1 MRIDIKSL
9 ILPGAL
15 GGIWGLTVVICTY
28 TFERHLPMASLLFFP
43 LLFAGAVPAAVIF
56 SGKAVSPLR
65 AVSVG
70 IVSGCIYQ
78 LLSPLFPLLSSVLA
92 GAALG
97 GGLSRDTGKLGGIL
111 ESVLST
117 LKGVVILPVLI
128 ISGSFIAAVLY
139 GLTESPIV
147 HWFFWG
153 FWAVLGI
160 SFIPQAYSNGN
171 VARYEVRTSNVLDEF
186 TQDAKEIGRD
196 LAELN
201 SGFE

>member
-1 MRIDIKSL
+1 MRLGLKSL

-15 GGIWGLTVVICTY
+15 GGVWGLSVVVFTY
-28 TFERHLPMASLLFFP
+28 AFERLIPMASLLFYP
-43 LLFAGAVPAAVIF
+43 LLFAGAVPAAVLF
-56 SGKAVSPLR
+56 SERAVSPLR

-97 GGLSRDTGKLGGIL
+97 GGLSQNTGKSGDIL

-117 LKGVVILPVLI
+117 LKGVAILPVLI
-128 ISGSFIAAVLY
+128 ISGSFIGGVLY
-139 GLTESPIV
+139 GVTESPIV
-147 HWFFWG
+147 YWFFWG
-153 FWAVLGI
+153 LWAAVGI
-160 SFIPQAYSNGN
+160 SFIPR
-171 VARYEVRTSNVLDEF
+171 ARSKKSGPEYAPSDRDVLEEF
-186 TQDAKEIGRD
+186 TQEAREIRRD

-201 SGFE
+201 SSFK